1 MAKRNLNLFMQAKK
15 YLVAGVD
22 SPVRSFSYVGGD
34 PLIIKRAKG
43 ARIFD
48 YNGHSF
54 IDYSLS
60 FGALIL
66 GHSHPEVV
74 AAVRKKIGAGFSFGA
89 TNQTEIEL
97 AQEIVNNIPFIKKIR
112 FVNSGTE
119 AVMGALRLARGYTR
133 RDKIIKFQ
141 HSYHGHADYLLVNSG
156 SGLATLGIPL
166 SSGVPKDFIKHTLVA
181 PYGDINYLKNIF
193 KKYGKEIAAVI
204 VEPAGGNYGVIP
216 PDTNF
221 LKGLR
226 KITRKFKSLL
236 IFDEVITGFRFHY
249 GCLAQGLRVTPDI
262 ICLGKIIGG
271 GLPIG
276 AFGAKDKIMCHLA
289 PRGDVYQASTF
300 AGNPVV
306 MQSGLSTLK
315 ILKKMEPP
323 GLRRGGIL
331 ERPLFGRSS
340 IKKNYQRLEKLTGIL
355 TRSLK
360 KEARLRKISLE
371 VSSYGNMFSLKFKTK
386 KEFSGFYKFMLKQ
399 GVYFAPSEFEAN
411 FLSFAHTQKDIAK
424 TINAACRALDKISV
438 VH

>member
-34 PLIIKRAKG
+34 PLIIKMAKG

-48 YNGHSF
+48 YNGRSF

-133 RDKIIKFQ
+133 RDKILKFQ

-306 MQSGLSTLK
+306 MQSGLSTLMT
-315 ILKKMEPP
+315 LKK
-323 GLRRGGIL
+323 
-331 ERPLFGRSS
+331 
-340 IKKNYQRLEKLTGIL
+340 IKKDYQRLEKLTGIL

>member
-1 MAKRNLNLFMQAKK
+1 MAKKNLNLFKQAKK

-22 SPVRSFSYVGGD
+22 SPVRSFSYVGGE
-34 PLIIKRAKG
+34 PLVIKSAKG
-43 ARIFD
+43 SRIFD
-48 YNGHSF
+48 YNGYSF

-60 FGALIL
+60 FGAIIL
-66 GHSHPEVV
+66 GHSHPAVV
-74 AAVRKKIGAGFSFGA
+74 TAVKKKVGAGFSFGA
-89 TNQTEIEL
+89 TNKTEIEL
-97 AQEIVNNIPFIKKIR
+97 AREIVNTIPFIKKIR

-119 AVMGALRLARGYTR
+119 AVMGALRLARGYTK
-133 RDKIIKFQ
+133 RDKILKFQ

-156 SGLATLGIPL
+156 SGLATLGIPA
-166 SSGVPKDFIKHTLVA
+166 SSGVPKDFIKHTIVA
-181 PYGDINYLKNIF
+181 PYGDINYVKNIF

-226 KITRKFKSLL
+226 KITREFRSLL

-249 GCLAQGLRVTPDI
+249 GSLAQVLGITPDI

-276 AFGAKDKIMCHLA
+276 AFGAKEKIMRHLA
-289 PRGDVYQASTF
+289 PLGDVYQASTF

-315 ILKKMEPP
+315 TLIT
-323 GLRRGGIL
+323 
-331 ERPLFGRSS
+331 
-340 IKKNYQRLEKLTGIL
+340 IKKDYKRLEKLTGIL

-360 KEARLRKISLE
+360 KEALLRKISLE
-371 VSSYGNMFSLKFKTK
+371 VGCYGNMFSLKFKTK
-386 KEFSGFYKFMLKQ
+386 KQFGRFYKFMLKQ
-399 GVYFAPSEFEAN
+399 GVYFAPSEFEVN
-411 FLSFAHTQKDIAK
+411 FLSFAHTQKDIDK
-424 TINAACRALDKISV
+424 TINAACRGLDNISV